1 MAVKEEPHD
10 MGWGGQSQEQEKD
23 QEVEQEQEQEQ
34 EVSRWGIIIS
44 SIVSISFHAV
54 RGVAFH
60 VISLFW
66 S

>member
-1 MAVKEEPHD
+1 MT
-10 MGWGGQSQEQEKD
+10 WGDQEVEQEQEKD
-23 QEVEQEQEQEQ
+23 QEVEQEQ

>member
-1 MAVKEEPHD
+1 MT
-10 MGWGGQSQEQEKD
+10 WGGQSQEQEKD
-23 QEVEQEQEQEQ
+23 QEVEQEQEQ